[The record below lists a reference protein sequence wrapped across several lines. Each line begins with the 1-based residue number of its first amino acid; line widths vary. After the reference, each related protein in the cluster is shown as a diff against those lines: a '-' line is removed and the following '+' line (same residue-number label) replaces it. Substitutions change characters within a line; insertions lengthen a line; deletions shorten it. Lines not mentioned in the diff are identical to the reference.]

1 MAKNHP
7 LTSKK
12 GKVILGFAY
21 GWGASVVI
29 VGALFKILHWPGA
42 NQMLMV
48 GLGTEAIIFFISAF
62 EPPHMDLDW
71 AKVYPE
77 LSDGEGGNKSI
88 TKSLDDLLEESNIEQ
103 DMLNRLGENMGKLS
117 DNVSKMG
124 DMGDVVNSTSEFS
137 SNAKGA
143 SEALSELKHAYQGA
157 SESAHSMSTGMN
169 AFNET
174 MQSTSGVGEFADN
187 AKMAAQAMG
196 ELSQAYQASIAAAS
210 ELNSGIADASSGLQN
225 SMSTLSNSMDS
236 LNSIADDAESIKTQM
251 SHLSS
256 NLTSLNEVYGNMLNA
271 MRPS

>member
-7 LTSKK
+7 LTTKK

-29 VGALFKILHWPGA
+29 VGALFKILHLPGA
-42 NQMLMV
+42 NEMLMV
-48 GLGTEAIIFFISAF
+48 GLGTEAVIFFVSAF

-137 SNAKGA
+137 SNARTRYA
-143 SEALSELKHAYQGA
+143 
-157 SESAHSMSTGMN
+157 
-169 AFNET
+169 
-174 MQSTSGVGEFADN
+174 
-187 AKMAAQAMG
+187 
-196 ELSQAYQASIAAAS
+196 
-210 ELNSGIADASSGLQN
+210 
-225 SMSTLSNSMDS
+225 
-236 LNSIADDAESIKTQM
+236 
-251 SHLSS
+251 
-256 NLTSLNEVYGNMLNA
+256 
-271 MRPS
+271 

>member
-1 MAKNHP
+1 MAKKHP
-7 LTSKK
+7 LTSKR

-42 NQMLMV
+42 NEMLMV
-48 GLGTEAIIFFISAF
+48 GLGTEAVIFFVSAF

-77 LSDGEGGNKSI
+77 LADGAGGNKSI

-103 DMLNRLGENMGKLS
+103 AMLNRLGENMGKLS

-124 DMGDVVNSTSEFS
+124 EMGDVVNSTAEFS
-137 SNAKGA
+137 SSAQGA
-143 SEALSELKHAYQGA
+143 SQALNDLTQAYQGA
-157 SESAHSMSTGMN
+157 YNSANSMSSGMN
-169 AFNET
+169 SFNEA
-174 MQSTSGVGEFADN
+174 MQSTSGVQDFADN

-210 ELNSGIADASSGLQN
+210 ELNSGIADASSGLKN
-225 SMSTLSNSMDS
+225 SMSTLSNSMDN
-236 LNSIADDAESIKTQM
+236 LNSIADDAESIKMQM

-256 NLTSLNEVYGNMLNA
+256 NLTSLNQVYGNMLSA